1 MYYPFCPQ
9 IMPKVTIVSACL
21 ASKRPNVTFFKILP
35 QSRTSLRVLFFF
47 IVYSELSEYTAATY
61 SVEAHISFKFSSQ
74 QWYVSDMFVK
84 FAKICKFVKILPQI
98 M

>member
-9 IMPKVTIVSACL
+9 IMPKVIIVSACL
-21 ASKRPNVTFFKILP
+21 APKRPNVTFFKILP